1 VRHTGG
7 TRPCQIRS
15 MDEYFIGAGALL
27 TAGPTASIT
36 GATLHAQ
43 PESGLGADVEA
54 AVIDFESTRA
64 GEPSRILL
72 VASGWTGARFRAEV
86 VSRLL
91 DLGDCTLADV
101 IAALAHAKDVEE
113 VHLFAHW
120 QPDDATLA
128 ALGDLGVRLVA
139 HPLAAIGQ
147 AALVSGHRLARWPSA
162 VRAA

>member
-1 VRHTGG
+1 
-7 TRPCQIRS
+7 

-27 TAGPTASIT
+27 TAGATASVT

-43 PESGLGADVEA
+43 PERGLGARVQA

-64 GEPSRILL
+64 SELSRILL

-86 VSRLL
+86 ASRLL

-101 IAALAHAKDVEE
+101 IALLAQAKGVEE

-120 QPDDATLA
+120 RPDKATLS
-128 ALGDLGVRLVA
+128 DLANRGVHLVT
-139 HPLAAIGQ
+139 HPLTAIGQ

>member
-1 VRHTGG
+1 
-7 TRPCQIRS
+7 

-27 TAGPTASIT
+27 TAGTSASIT

-43 PESGLGADVEA
+43 PERGLGTQVEA

-64 GEPSRILL
+64 SELSRILL
-72 VASGWTGARFRAEV
+72 VAGGWTSTRFRTEI
-86 VSRLL
+86 SDRLL
-91 DLGDCTLADV
+91 DQCDCTLADV
-101 IAALAHAKDVEE
+101 IAALAQAMGVEE

-120 QPDDATLA
+120 QPDGATLS
-128 ALGDLGVRLVA
+128 ALGDRGIRIVA

-147 AALVSGHRLARWPSA
+147 ASLVSGQRLARWPSR